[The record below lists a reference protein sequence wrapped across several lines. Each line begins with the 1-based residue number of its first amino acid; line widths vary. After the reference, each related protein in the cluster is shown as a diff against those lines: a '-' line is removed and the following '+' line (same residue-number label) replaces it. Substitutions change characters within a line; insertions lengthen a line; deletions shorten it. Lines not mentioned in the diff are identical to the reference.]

1 MQESHTQII
10 TMNEFII
17 VFRETL
23 EASLIVGIIYTIL
36 IKNELYE
43 SIKKLWIGVAAALVF
58 SILVGYLVYVL
69 KESFSNESARA
80 LFESVF
86 MFITAGLIWYVIFW
100 LSKHVSDRKQI
111 EAETNTA
118 VQASTWGIFLVIFFS
133 ILREGFETAIFLLG
147 SFSMT
152 GSFSYLGFTIGA
164 ALAILIGY
172 LVVVQGKRINL
183 RSFFQ
188 GTTLLLV
195 FLASGM
201 IAYGTHEAESYLVK
215 SDNLQLIGIENKSDI
230 ARPWDILKPKNSLE
244 ETDNSF
250 FYSFDLKGKQQYTH
264 ILHDSGR
271 VGVFLK
277 GFFGYNSN
285 PNYIELLF
293 WIISLIGGIALWRS
307 FYRPAT

>member
-1 MQESHTQII
+1 
-10 TMNEFII
+10 MNEFII

-118 VQASTWGIFLVIFFS
+118 VQASTWGIFFVIFFS

-172 LVVVQGKRINL
+172 LVVVQGRKINL

-188 GTTLLLV
+188 ATTLLLV

-215 SDNLQLIGIENKSDI
+215 SDNLQLIGLENKSDI
-230 ARPWDILKPKNSLE
+230 SRPWDILKPKDSLE

-250 FYSFDLKGKQQYTH
+250 FYSFNLKGKQEYTH
-264 ILHDSGR
+264 IMHDSGR

-293 WIISLIGGIALWRS
+293 WIIYLIGGIALWRS
-307 FYRPAT
+307 FYRPAK

>member
-1 MQESHTQII
+1 
-10 TMNEFII
+10 MNEFII

-118 VQASTWGIFLVIFFS
+118 VQASTWGIFFVIFFS

-172 LVVVQGKRINL
+172 LVVVQGRKINL

-188 GTTLLLV
+188 ATTLLLV

-215 SDNLQLIGIENKSDI
+215 SHNLQLIGLEDKSDI
-230 ARPWDILKPKNSLE
+230 SRPWDILKPKDSLD

-250 FYSFDLKGKQQYTH
+250 FYSYDLKGKQQYTH
-264 ILHDSGR
+264 IMHDSGR

-307 FYRPAT
+307 FYRPTT

>member
-1 MQESHTQII
+1 
-10 TMNEFII
+10 MNEFII

-36 IKNELYE
+36 IKNELYD

-58 SILVGYLVYVL
+58 SILVGYLVYIL
-69 KESFSNESARA
+69 KESFSNESARS

-118 VQASTWGIFLVIFFS
+118 VQASTWGIFFVIFFS

-152 GSFSYLGFTIGA
+152 GSFSYLGFIIGA

-172 LVVVQGKRINL
+172 LVVVQGRKINL

-215 SDNLQLIGIENKSDI
+215 SDNLQMIGLENKSDI
-230 ARPWDILKPKNSLE
+230 ARPWDILQPKDSLE
-244 ETDNSF
+244 ETDNAF
-250 FYSFDLKGKQQYTH
+250 FYSYDLKGKQKYTH
-264 ILHDSGR
+264 IMHDSGR

>member
-1 MQESHTQII
+1 
-10 TMNEFII
+10 MNEFII

-58 SILVGYLVYVL
+58 SVLVGYLVYVL

-111 EAETNTA
+111 EAETNSA
-118 VQASTWGIFLVIFFS
+118 VQASTWGIFFVIFFS

-172 LVVVQGKRINL
+172 LVVVQGRKINL

-188 GTTLLLV
+188 ATTLLLV

-215 SDNLQLIGIENKSDI
+215 SDNLQLIGLEDKSDI
-230 ARPWDILKPKNSLE
+230 SRPWDILKPKDSLDE
-244 ETDNSF
+244 ADNSF
-250 FYSFDLKGKQQYTH
+250 FYSYDLKGKQQYTH
-264 ILHDSGR
+264 IMHDSGR

>member
-1 MQESHTQII
+1 
-10 TMNEFII
+10 MNEFII

-58 SILVGYLVYVL
+58 SVLVGYVVYVL

-86 MFITAGLIWYVIFW
+86 MFVTAGLIWYVIFW

-118 VQASTWGIFLVIFFS
+118 VQASTWGIFFVIFFS

-215 SDNLQLIGIENKSDI
+215 SDNLQLIGLENKSDI

-264 ILHDSGR
+264 IMHDSGR

>member
-1 MQESHTQII
+1 
-10 TMNEFII
+10 MNEFII
-17 VFRETL
+17 LFRETL
-23 EASLIVGIIYTIL
+23 EAALIVGIIYLFLTS
-36 IKNELYE
+36 N
-43 SIKKLWIGVAAALVF
+43 SASTQKLWLAVLTSIVA
-58 SILVGYLVYVL
+58 SILVAYFIVSAQQALGNNSL
-69 KESFSNESARA
+69 KA
-80 LFESVF
+80 LFEGIF
-86 MFITAGLIWYVIFW
+86 MFITAGFIWYVIFW
-100 LSKHVSDRKQI
+100 LSKHVSDRNQI

-118 VQASTWGIFLVIFFS
+118 VQASTWGIFFVIFFS

-172 LVVVQGKRINL
+172 LVVVQGKKINL

-188 GTTLLLV
+188 ATTLLLV

-215 SDNLQLIGIENKSDI
+215 SDNLQLIGLEDKSDI
-230 ARPWDILKPKNSLE
+230 SRPWDILRPKDSLD

-250 FYSFDLKGKQQYTH
+250 FYSYNLKGKQQYTH
-264 ILHDSGR
+264 IMHDSGR

>member
-1 MQESHTQII
+1 
-10 TMNEFII
+10 MNEFII

-43 SIKKLWIGVAAALVF
+43 SIRKLWIGVAAALVF
-58 SILVGYLVYVL
+58 SILVGYFVYIL

-118 VQASTWGIFLVIFFS
+118 VQASTWGIFFVIFFS

-172 LVVVQGKRINL
+172 LVVVQGKKINL

-188 GTTLLLV
+188 ATTLLLV

-215 SDNLQLIGIENKSDI
+215 SDNLQLIGLEDTSDI
-230 ARPWDILKPKNSLE
+230 ARPWDILRPKDSLD

-250 FYSFDLKGKQQYTH
+250 FYSYDLKGKQQYTH
-264 ILHDSGR
+264 IMHDSGR

-285 PNYIELLF
+285 PKYIELLF
-293 WIISLIGGIALWRS
+293 WIISLVGGIALWRS

>member
-1 MQESHTQII
+1 
-10 TMNEFII
+10 MNEFII

-43 SIKKLWIGVAAALVF
+43 SIRKLWIGVAAALVF
-58 SILVGYLVYVL
+58 SILVGYFVYIL

-118 VQASTWGIFLVIFFS
+118 VQASTWGIFFVIFFS

-172 LVVVQGKRINL
+172 LVVVQGKKINL

-188 GTTLLLV
+188 ATTLLLV

-215 SDNLQLIGIENKSDI
+215 SDNLQLIGLEDTSDI
-230 ARPWDILKPKNSLE
+230 ARPWDILRPKDSLD

-250 FYSFDLKGKQQYTH
+250 FYSYNLKGKQQYTH
-264 ILHDSGR
+264 IMHDSGR

-285 PNYIELLF
+285 PKYIELLF
-293 WIISLIGGIALWRS
+293 WIISLVGGIALWRS

>member
-1 MQESHTQII
+1 
-10 TMNEFII
+10 
-17 VFRETL
+17 
-23 EASLIVGIIYTIL
+23 
-36 IKNELYE
+36 
-43 SIKKLWIGVAAALVF
+43 
-58 SILVGYLVYVL
+58 
-69 KESFSNESARA
+69 
-80 LFESVF
+80 
-86 MFITAGLIWYVIFW
+86 VIFW

-111 EAETNTA
+111 EAETNSA
-118 VQASTWGIFLVIFFS
+118 VQASTWGIFFVIFFS

-152 GSFSYLGFTIGA
+152 GSFSYLGFTVGA

-172 LVVVQGKRINL
+172 LVVVQGRKINL

-188 GTTLLLV
+188 ATTLLLV

-215 SDNLQLIGIENKSDI
+215 SDNLQLIGLEDKSDI
-230 ARPWDILKPKNSLE
+230 SRPWDILKPKDSLDE
-244 ETDNSF
+244 ADNSF
-250 FYSFDLKGKQQYTH
+250 FYSYDLKGKQQYTH
-264 ILHDSGR
+264 IMHDSGR

-307 FYRPAT
+307 FYRPTT

>member
-1 MQESHTQII
+1 MT
-10 TMNEFII
+10 EFII

-58 SILVGYLVYVL
+58 SVLVGYVVYVL

-118 VQASTWGIFLVIFFS
+118 VQASTWGIFFVIFFS

-152 GSFSYLGFTIGA
+152 GSFSYLGFTVGA

-215 SDNLQLIGIENKSDI
+215 SDNLQLIGLENKSDI

-264 ILHDSGR
+264 IMHDSGR

>member
-1 MQESHTQII
+1 
-10 TMNEFII
+10 MNEFII

-43 SIKKLWIGVAAALVF
+43 SIRKLWIGVAAALVF
-58 SILVGYLVYVL
+58 SILVGYFVYIL

-118 VQASTWGIFLVIFFS
+118 VQASTWGIFFVIFFS

-172 LVVVQGKRINL
+172 LVVVQGKKINL

-188 GTTLLLV
+188 ATTLLLV

-215 SDNLQLIGIENKSDI
+215 SDNLQLIGLEDKSDI
-230 ARPWDILKPKNSLE
+230 SRPWDILRPKGQS
-244 ETDNSF
+244 
-250 FYSFDLKGKQQYTH
+250 
-264 ILHDSGR
+264 
-271 VGVFLK
+271 
-277 GFFGYNSN
+277 
-285 PNYIELLF
+285 
-293 WIISLIGGIALWRS
+293 
-307 FYRPAT
+307 